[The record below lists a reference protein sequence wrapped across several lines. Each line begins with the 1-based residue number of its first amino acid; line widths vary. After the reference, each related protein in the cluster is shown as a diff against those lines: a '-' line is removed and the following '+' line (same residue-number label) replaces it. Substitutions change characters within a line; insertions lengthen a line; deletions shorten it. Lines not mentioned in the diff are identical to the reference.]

1 MNTESSTRIILS
13 LYLYIMSDT
22 FRRSLLNRLPP
33 MPPTRA
39 PWALA
44 PSAGGEYDDDDD
56 DEEEQ
61 LEGGDTMSELGQKW
75 VCFPSIVIAGF
86 VYPEHHCQR
95 AYSCKLT
102 L

>member
-1 MNTESSTRIILS
+1 MNEEYHQLGSS
-13 LYLYIMSDT
+13 YLCTYIMSDT
-22 FRRSLLNRLPP
+22 FRKSVLNRLPP

-44 PSAGGEYDDDDD
+44 PSAGGEYDDDD
-56 DEEEQ
+56 EEEQ

-75 VCFPSIVIAGF
+75 VCVPSLVIAGF
-86 VYPEHHCQR
+86 VYPAHHCQR
-95 AYSCKLT
+95 DPSSKLT